1 MILKGKNPQKE
12 HGASNLS
19 NEDGNEVVPMEDD
32 TVQAAEHS
40 CYVIHHS
47 YEPEPSADHAGSQRI
62 SSPSVEIRG
71 DSPAPQSM
79 HEEAVATHPNV
90 IVAHQ
95 TSEYRGEPLSM
106 FERQVLYRLDAMTV
120 E

>member
-47 YEPEPSADHAGSQRI
+47 YDQEPSVDHA
-62 SSPSVEIRG
+62 
-71 DSPAPQSM
+71 
-79 HEEAVATHPNV
+79 
-90 IVAHQ
+90 
-95 TSEYRGEPLSM
+95 
-106 FERQVLYRLDAMTV
+106 
-120 E
+120 